1 MISCV
6 LLAFDVGAPRVPFE
20 QLAAFPALRDVSLQC
35 NGLRHLSN
43 PGGFAVLEVRGQVCA
58 CAIYTVFVGMLACS
72 VQVGAAPY
80 ACRC

>member
-1 MISCV
+1 MFSCT
-6 LLAFDVGAPRVPFE
+6 LLTFDVGASRVPFE

-43 PGGFAVLEVRGQVCA
+43 PGGFAVLEVCGQICA
-58 CAIYTVFVGMLACS
+58 CAAHTVRVGMLACS
-72 VQVGAAPY
+72 VQVGAAPH